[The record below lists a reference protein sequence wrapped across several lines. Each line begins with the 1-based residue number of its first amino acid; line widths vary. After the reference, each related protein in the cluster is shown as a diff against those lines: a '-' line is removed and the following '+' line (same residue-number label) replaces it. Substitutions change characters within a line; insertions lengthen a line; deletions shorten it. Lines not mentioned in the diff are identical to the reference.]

1 MLLEQILK
9 ELKTKYKDLGLGD
22 DYLKVIA
29 KRLAKT
35 VKEESEIS
43 DAVAD
48 LEDEMKFQQS
58 QNDTLRTLKNQVKK
72 FEEGEK
78 NQEVK
83 NKSQEPREEKRE
95 ERSENQEVM
104 PVWAKALIDSNKALS
119 EKLETLEKEKI
130 SQSNG
135 QKLISKLKE
144 LGVNEN
150 FYTLQIEGK
159 TFQND
164 EEIEAFASAIKEKET
179 SFLQSIS
186 NVKLGNVTPPIMGSE
201 AVEGQVSADVQAFV
215 GTFKKD

>member
-22 DYLKVIA
+22 DYLKVTA
-29 KRLAKT
+29 KRLART

-48 LEDEMKFQQS
+48 LEEEMKFQQS

-72 FEEGEK
+72 FEEGGK
-78 NQEVK
+78 NQEGK
-83 NKSQEPREEKRE
+83 GEEKEPKQETE
-95 ERSENQEVM
+95 EKKPTEDV

-130 SQSNG
+130 SQSNE

-164 EEIEAFASAIKEKET
+164 EEIDAFANVIKEKEI
-179 SFLQSIS
+179 SFFQSIS
-186 NVKLGNVTPPIMGSE
+186 NEKLGNVTPPIMGSE
-201 AVEGQVSADVQAFV
+201 TVEGQVSADVQAFV